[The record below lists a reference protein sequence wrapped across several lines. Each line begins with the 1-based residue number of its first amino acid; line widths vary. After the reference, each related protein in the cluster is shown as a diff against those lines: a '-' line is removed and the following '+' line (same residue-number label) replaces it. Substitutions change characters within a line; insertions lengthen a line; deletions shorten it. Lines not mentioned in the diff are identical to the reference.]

1 MSTNSLYNLARVTRD
16 HLRKAT
22 FSDSRGLF
30 FRIGANNYD
39 QSLKNCIGHFLGG
52 FKNMGLKARSYQV
65 MTTTETPKWTIVY
78 RGRSDRQSTGG
89 GEQLNKAVNT
99 NLPVEKTVIPETRRF
114 ENL

>member
-1 MSTNSLYNLARVTRD
+1 
-16 HLRKAT
+16 
-22 FSDSRGLF
+22 
-30 FRIGANNYD
+30 
-39 QSLKNCIGHFLGG
+39 
-52 FKNMGLKARSYQV
+52 